1 MALRL
6 ADVVIPEAQAEE
18 LSALL
23 EEKVSTVGFW
33 RYHTD
38 EGRVGVRV
46 LLASEA
52 TEGLLDAL
60 TDRFGGQGDFRVV
73 LLNVEATL
81 PRHEEEEEDAGEEER
96 SDGEPEAEG
105 EDAEEPP
112 MRISREEL
120 YQDVSDASSL
130 STVYLVTVALSTV
143 VAGAGLLRGD
153 VAVIIGAMVIAPLL
167 GPNVALSLAATLGD
181 TKLAIHAGRTLGAG
195 LVTAFTF
202 SVLIGFLG
210 TVDPYV
216 PELYAK
222 SQVGFSDV
230 AIALAAGAAGSLAF
244 TTGLPAAIVGVMVA
258 VALLP
263 PLVATGLFVSS
274 GSLDLAVGAAVLV
287 LTNVA
292 CLNLAAIATFLAQKV
307 QPRTWWETEKAKRA
321 TRIALGTWLGLVAV
335 LVGLILLLRDRTP

>member
-6 ADVVIPEAQAEE
+6 ADVVVPEENAEE

-33 RYHTD
+33 RYQTD
-38 EGRVGVRV
+38 EGRAGVRI

-52 TEGLLDAL
+52 TEGLLDTLA
-60 TDRFGGQGDFRVV
+60 DRFGGQGDFRVV

-81 PRHEEEEEDAGEEER
+81 PRYEEEEDEGEEEG
-96 SDGEPEAEG
+96 SGGEPEAE
-105 EDAEEPP
+105 EDAEATP

-195 LVTAFTF
+195 LVTAFAF

-210 TVDPYV
+210 TVV
-216 PELYAK
+216 PHVREL
-222 SQVGFSDV
+222 
-230 AIALAAGAAGSLAF
+230 
-244 TTGLPAAIVGVMVA
+244 
-258 VALLP
+258 
-263 PLVATGLFVSS
+263 
-274 GSLDLAVGAAVLV
+274 
-287 LTNVA
+287 
-292 CLNLAAIATFLAQKV
+292 
-307 QPRTWWETEKAKRA
+307 
-321 TRIALGTWLGLVAV
+321 
-335 LVGLILLLRDRTP
+335 

>member
-60 TDRFGGQGDFRVV
+60 ADRFGGQGDFRVV

-81 PRHEEEEEDAGEEER
+81 PRHEEEVAGEDER
-96 SDGEPEAEG
+96 SDGEPEAEE

-120 YQDVSDASSL
+120 YQDVSDASTL

-195 LVTAFTF
+195 LVTAFAF

-210 TVDPYV
+210 TVDPHV

-263 PLVATGLFVSS
+263 PLVATGLFVSA
-274 GSLDLAVGAAVLV
+274 GALDLAAGAAVLV

-292 CLNLAAIATFLAQKV
+292 CLNLAAIVSFLAQKV
-307 QPRTWWETEKAKRA
+307 EPRTWWETEKAKRA

>member
-6 ADVVIPEAQAEE
+6 ADIVVPEADAEE
-18 LSALL
+18 LSALI
-23 EEKVSTVGFW
+23 EEEVSTIGFW
-33 RYHTD
+33 RYQTE
-38 EGRVGVRV
+38 EGGFGVRV

-52 TEGLLDAL
+52 TEGLLDSLADQFG
-60 TDRFGGQGDFRVV
+60 DREAFRVV

-81 PRHEEEEEDAGEEER
+81 PRHEEESEDEEEA
-96 SDGEPEAEG
+96 SGGEPQAEVDDEG
-105 EDAEEPP
+105 PP

-120 YQDVSDASSL
+120 YQDVSDASAL
-130 STVYLVTVALSTV
+130 SPVYLVTVALSTV

-181 TKLAIHAGRTLGAG
+181 TKLAIHAARTLGAG
-195 LVTAFTF
+195 LITAFVF
-202 SVLIGFLG
+202 SVLIGLIG
-210 TVDPYV
+210 TVDTQV
-216 PELYAK
+216 AELYAK

-274 GSLDLAVGAAVLV
+274 GSLNLAAGAAVLV

-307 QPRTWWETEKAKRA
+307 EPRTWWETEKAKRA
-321 TRIALGTWLGLVAV
+321 TRIALATWLGLVAV
-335 LVGLILLLRDRTP
+335 LIGLIILLRD

>member
-6 ADVVIPEAQAEE
+6 ADVVVPEADAEE

-23 EEKVSTVGFW
+23 DEEVRTVTVW
-33 RYHTD
+33 RYQTE
-38 EGRVGVRV
+38 EGRAGVRI
-46 LLASEA
+46 LLVSEA
-52 TEGLLDAL
+52 TEGLLDSLA
-60 TDRFGGQGDFRVV
+60 DRFGDREAFRVV
-73 LLNVEATL
+73 LQSVEATL
-81 PRHEEEEEDAGEEER
+81 PRHDDESDDEEEASGGEPQAEED
-96 SDGEPEAEG
+96 DGA
-105 EDAEEPP
+105 AP

-120 YQDVSDASSL
+120 YQDVSDASAL
-130 STVYLVTVALSTV
+130 SPVYLVTVGLSTV

-153 VAVIIGAMVIAPLL
+153 VAVVIGAMVIAPLL

-181 TKLAIHAGRTLGAG
+181 TKLAIHSGKTLAAGIA
-195 LVTAFTF
+195 TAFGF
-202 SVLIGFLG
+202 SLLIGFFG
-210 TVDPYV
+210 TVDPLV

-263 PLVATGLFVSS
+263 PLVATGLFMSS
-274 GSLDLAVGAAVLV
+274 GSLDLAAGAAVLV

-292 CLNLAAIATFLAQKV
+292 CLNLAAIGTFLAQKV
-307 QPRTWWETEKAKRA
+307 EPRTWWETEKAKRA
-321 TRIALGTWLGLVAV
+321 TRIALATWLGLVAV
-335 LVGLILLLRDRTP
+335 LIGLILLLRD

>member
-6 ADVVIPEAQAEE
+6 ADIVVPEADTEE

-23 EEKVSTVGFW
+23 EDEVRTVGFW
-33 RYHTD
+33 PYQIGD
-38 EGRVGVRV
+38 GRVGVRV

-52 TEGLLDAL
+52 TEGLLDSLA
-60 TDRFGGQGDFRVV
+60 DRFGDRDAFRVV
-73 LLNVEATL
+73 LLDVQATL
-81 PRHEEEEEDAGEEER
+81 PRQEEESEEEGQEQEDSGGEAQTEEDGA
-96 SDGEPEAEG
+96 
-105 EDAEEPP
+105 EPP

-120 YQDVSDASSL
+120 YQDVSDASAL
-130 STVYLVTVALSTV
+130 SVVYLVTVALSTV

-181 TKLAIHAGRTLGAG
+181 TKLAIHAGKTLAAG
-195 LVTAFTF
+195 LVTALVF
-202 SVLIGFLG
+202 SVLIGLVE
-210 TVDPYV
+210 TVDTRV

-274 GSLDLAVGAAVLV
+274 GSLNLAAGAAVLV

-292 CLNLAAIATFLAQKV
+292 CLNLAAIGTFLAQRV
-307 QPRTWWETEKAKRA
+307 EPRTWWETEKAKRA
-321 TRIALGTWLGLVAV
+321 TRIALATWLGLVAV
-335 LVGLILLLRDRTP
+335 LIGLILLLRD

>member
-1 MALRL
+1 LALRL
-6 ADVVIPEAQAEE
+6 ADVVVPEADAEE

-23 EEKVSTVGFW
+23 QEDEVSTVGFW
-33 RYHTD
+33 RYQTG
-38 EGRVGVRV
+38 EGRAGVRV
-46 LLASEA
+46 LVASEA
-52 TEGLLDAL
+52 TEGLLDRLA
-60 TDRFGGQGDFRVV
+60 DRFGGRDDFRVII
-73 LLNVEATL
+73 LDVEATL
-81 PRHEEEEEDAGEEER
+81 PRHEEEDEGEEETSSAEPQAEEDAG
-96 SDGEPEAEG
+96 G
-105 EDAEEPP
+105 PP

-130 STVYLVTVALSTV
+130 SAVYLVTVALSTI

-181 TKLAIHAGRTLGAG
+181 TKLGTHAGKTLGAG
-195 LVTAFTF
+195 IATAFAF
-202 SVLIGFLG
+202 SVLIGFFG
-210 TVDPYV
+210 TVDPQV

-287 LTNVA
+287 MTNVA

-307 QPRTWWETEKAKRA
+307 EPRTWWEAEKAKRA
-321 TRIALGTWLGLVAV
+321 TRIALGTWLALAAV
-335 LVGLILLLRDRTP
+335 LVGVILLLRD

>member
-38 EGRVGVRV
+38 EGRAGVRI

-60 TDRFGGQGDFRVV
+60 ADRFGDQGDFRVV

-81 PRHEEEEEDAGEEER
+81 PRYEEEDAGEEEGSR
-96 SDGEPEAEG
+96 GEPEAE
-105 EDAEEPP
+105 EENAEAPP

-181 TKLAIHAGRTLGAG
+181 TKLAAHAGKTLGAG
-195 LVTAFTF
+195 IATAFAF

-210 TVDPYV
+210 TVDPHV